1 MIKETR
7 MPSFGE
13 DLMQVD
19 VRVEPVDDVE
29 KVKHLFAE
37 IAEIMKKGYTHGR
50 TPVKSLIFDHAV
62 GEIVN
67 AAAAVE
73 KVLTYKS
80 YRDEEQTV

>member
-7 MPSFGE
+7 IPSFGE

-19 VRVEPVDDVE
+19 TTVEPTNDVE
-29 KVKHLFAE
+29 KIKHLFAE
-37 IAEIMKKGYTHGR
+37 IAEIMKKGYAHGR